1 LQAEGTSFAELVD
14 ALRREMAAAYLDQR
28 VPVQEIAWL
37 LGYAEP
43 SAFHHAFKR
52 WTGTTPEQARLAR
65 VKGA

>member
-1 LQAEGTSFAELVD
+1 
-14 ALRREMAAAYLDQR
+14 
-28 VPVQEIAWL
+28 VQEIAWL

-65 VKGA
+65 AKGAAPD